1 MTERFDELMGLV
13 DPIID
18 KYLGAGSESL
28 NEHELVMV
36 CVWMLEAEVN
46 NGGFNQ
52 FFWNSAGDISI
63 ETVASLHKIGASKT
77 ASIVEAAN
85 ANFGEMG
92 PPKDREVRQQELEA
106 LEESGVLKLDSLD
119 SDFYKYPNDLEELM
133 YAYAKNNNLL

>member
-1 MTERFDELMGLV
+1 MGLV

-85 ANFGEMG
+85 ANFGEM
-92 PPKDREVRQQELEA
+92 VH
-106 LEESGVLKLDSLD
+106 LKTEK
-119 SDFYKYPNDLEELM
+119 FVNR
-133 YAYAKNNNLL
+133 NLRRLRKVEF